1 MREPGKRKD
10 LFVNWAL
17 ILLLLFD
24 LIVSASVLES
34 EKNSL
39 KYGITYERSPLV
51 LTQVEITNRQDL
63 LEQYDLYG
71 DEELYEICVT
81 YDNPA
86 VYNGIYRNNL
96 DIRTVEEDYG
106 VYEAYA
112 KGGYGI
118 AWQAEHNQVV
128 PAGKSGC
135 FSWFIAVPAGTESLK
150 IEEQEEKL
158 TGEGKCV
165 TVKLPKQTLE
175 SVQVQG

>member
-1 MREPGKRKD
+1 MRGQRKGNG
-10 LFVNWAL
+10 LLVNWVL
-17 ILLLLFD
+17 ILLLIFVLFA
-24 LIVSASVLES
+24 SASVLES
-34 EKNSL
+34 EKDSL
-39 KYGITYERSPLV
+39 EYGIAYEKSPLV
-51 LTQVEITNRQDL
+51 LKQVEITNRQDL
-63 LEQYDLYG
+63 SEQYDLYG

-96 DIRTVEEDYG
+96 DIRTGEENYG

-118 AWQAEHNQVV
+118 AWQAGHNQVV

-158 TGEGKCV
+158 TGKGKRL
-165 TVKLPKQTLE
+165 TVQLPKQTLE